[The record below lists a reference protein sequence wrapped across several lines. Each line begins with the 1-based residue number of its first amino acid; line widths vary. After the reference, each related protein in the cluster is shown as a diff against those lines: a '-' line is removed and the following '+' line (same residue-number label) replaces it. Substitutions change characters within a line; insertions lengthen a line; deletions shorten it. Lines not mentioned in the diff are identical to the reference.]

1 MVTALAF
8 STFVS
13 WSAPR
18 AFLLVA
24 TFLDKAALAQRL
36 KMATHGREGNA
47 RHLREIASP
56 VGPLAEE
63 LDNAPAVRVGE
74 RRKRA
79 VEAVRTHRSCPNLK
93 PLAFSISSLETF
105 RTGWENVQ

>member
-36 KMATHGREGNA
+36 KMATHGRKGNA
-47 RHLREIASP
+47 RRLREIASL
-56 VGPLAEE
+56 VSPLAEE
-63 LDNAPAVRVGE
+63 VENALAVRVGE

-79 VEAVRTHRSCPNLK
+79 SRPCALT
-93 PLAFSISSLETF
+93 AAAQT
-105 RTGWENVQ
+105 